1 MSQTISLRDAAIKE
15 LTGAPLDL
23 LIIGGG
29 IVGSGIARDAAM
41 RGLRVGLA
49 EQFDFA
55 FGTSSRSSRLL
66 HGGLR
71 YLAQGKVGLVREAS
85 VEKMILSH
93 IAPHLAQPLGFM
105 FPCYRG
111 TEWPLWQMRIGVKV
125 YDLLCGL
132 GNRNFESS
140 GSMNAAKTAQWLPG
154 INENKLSGAARYFDG
169 LTNDARLVLDT
180 LRSASNH
187 GAHIANYLQFQSA
200 ERKNDVWEC
209 QMKDLVTGQTV
220 LVPAKTVANATG
232 PWSDR
237 VQHSTI
243 KLRLTKGIHM
253 VIDKKKLPMPDAVVM
268 TQGSRILFVIP
279 WGERIVLGTT
289 DTDYNGSRE
298 SVHAE
303 PDEIEYVLKVT
314 NELFPKAD
322 LTKNDVISTWAGLRP
337 LIAAKDGSPSDIS
350 RAHDIVNPEPHWW
363 DIAGGKLTTYRL
375 IAEQTVDKILHEAGR
390 TAERCR
396 TAKEP
401 LLLPDQVAGISGITP
416 PPFAKSAVEHYCRE
430 EWARHLDDVMVR
442 RTSWHYYFTDA
453 AAKAEQTAQWMA
465 EILGWTDA
473 VRIEEV
479 KRYQANTCSPK
490 P

>member
-1 MSQTISLRDAAIKE
+1 MKREAVIQE
-15 LTGAPLDL
+15 MTGEQLDV

-85 VEKMILSH
+85 VEKMTISR
-93 IAPHLAQPLGFM
+93 IAPHLAQGLGFV
-105 FPCYRG
+105 FPCYKG
-111 TEWPLWQMRIGVKV
+111 TDWPLWQMRIGVKI
-125 YDLLCGL
+125 YDLLCGA
-132 GNRNFESS
+132 GNFEKSR
-140 GSMNAAKTAQWLPG
+140 GLNATETAKLLPG
-154 INENKLSGAARYFDG
+154 VNETKLNGSVRYFDG

-180 LRSASNH
+180 LSSAEAN
-187 GAHIANYLQFQSA
+187 GAKVVNYFQFKKA
-200 ERKNDVWEC
+200 ERKGDLWEC
-209 QMKDLVTGQTV
+209 HMVDLLTDEARIVK
-220 LVPAKTVANATG
+220 AKTVANATG

-237 VQHSTI
+237 VEHSAI
-243 KLRLTKGIHM
+243 KLRLTKGIHL
-253 VIDKKKLPMPDAVVM
+253 VIDRKKLPMPDAVVM

-298 SVHAE
+298 AVHAE
-303 PDEIEYVLKVT
+303 SDEIAYVLGVT
-314 NELFPKAD
+314 NELFPKAG
-322 LTKNDVISTWAGLRP
+322 LTKGDVISTWAGLRP
-337 LIAAKDGSPSDIS
+337 LIAKKDGSPSDIS
-350 RAHDIVNPEPHWW
+350 RAHDIINPEPFWW

-375 IAEQTVDKILHEAGR
+375 IAEQTVDKILREMGR
-390 TAERCR
+390 TAKPCR
-396 TAKEP
+396 TAQEP
-401 LLLPDQVAGISGITP
+401 LLPANHAADLSGITP
-416 PPFAKSAVEHYCRE
+416 PPFTQSAVEHYCRE

-442 RTSWHYYFTDA
+442 RTSWHYYFADA
-453 AAKAEQTAQWMA
+453 GAKAEQVAQWMA
-465 EILGWTDA
+465 EILSWTNA
-473 VRIEEV
+473 EKTAEIE
-479 KRYQANTCSPK
+479 RYRTNTCSPK